1 MISIIIPVYNI
12 AAQLPRCLDSLL
24 AQTYPNLELI
34 AVNDGSKDES
44 GLILDRYAQDTPR
57 LRVIHK
63 KNGGVSS
70 ARNTGLAAAKGDYI
84 GFCDGD
90 DYAEPE
96 LYSRLLH
103 NLKKHDADISHCGVA
118 VEGLDGQL
126 RYFHNSGELLL
137 QNREEAL
144 AALLKADKFEPTC
157 CTKLFKKE
165 LFAGLQFDESI
176 NINEDLLMN
185 FRLFQKASKS
195 VFEDICL
202 YKYIRREDSA
212 SKTTPTLKHILHP
225 LAVRQQIMQL
235 CANETQSIVN
245 LAQISYINCNISTY
259 KLLRKIKTKKLCQHT
274 EMFRQ
279 NLKNEKTFLSKL
291 SLSSRC
297 HAYMIIYAPF
307 LCRLIYS
314 VYYRIYKPK
323 TYG

>member
-176 NINEDLLMN
+176 TFNEDLLMN
-185 FRLFQKASKS
+185 FRLFQNSKKS
-195 VFEDICL
+195 VYEDICL
-202 YKYIRREDSA
+202 YRYIRREGSA
-212 SKTTPTLKHILHP
+212 CKEAVADKHVFHP
-225 LAVRQQIMQL
+225 VEVRKKIINLSQKENEEIQLLAKIRYLQ
-235 CANETQSIVN
+235 A
-245 LAQISYINCNISTY
+245 NISTY
-259 KLLRKIKTKKLCQHT
+259 AFLQEKRSKNHWQYRQT
-274 EMFRQ
+274 FRQ
-279 NLKNEKTFLSKL
+279 NLIKEKSFISKL
-291 SLSSRC
+291 PHSTRL
-297 HAYMIIYAPF
+297 HALLIIYLPF
-307 LCRLIYS
+307 LHKPIS
-314 VYYRIYKPK
+314 KIYYRFAKK
-323 TYG
+323 NVYG